1 MRSGESVEPS
11 ARVIQ
16 VELPYP
22 VTKKPRAPNQACV
35 FSMCTQ
41 RHLVQKG
48 GARRPEGLSPC
59 LLWKPQTRSPRL
71 ARMKRAVPAGNERCS
86 NGDALRA
93 MLGTA

>member
-22 VTKKPRAPNQACV
+22 VTKKPRATNQACV

-48 GARRPEGLSPC
+48 GARRHKGPPLACFGSP
-59 LLWKPQTRSPRL
+59 
-71 ARMKRAVPAGNERCS
+71 KRARQGSRE
-86 NGDALRA
+86 
-93 MLGTA
+93 